1 MFAFICF
8 WIGIILASIF
18 YYKTDDW
25 RVRKLL
31 TKGYDNAVRDI
42 VEFGFYYNAD
52 NNKINITVKEI
63 DDEM

>member
-25 RVRKLL
+25 RIKKLRRD
-31 TKGYDNAVRDI
+31 GYDGAIRDI
-42 VEFGFYYNAD
+42 IEFGYYYDIN
-52 NNKINITVKEI
+52 NNKINIIVKELK
-63 DDEM
+63 

>member
-25 RVRKLL
+25 RIKRLRQD
-31 TKGYDNAVRDI
+31 GYDATVRDI
-42 VEFGFYYNAD
+42 VEFGYYYDTN
-52 NNKINITVKEI
+52 NNKINIVAKELN
-63 DDEM
+63 E

>member
-25 RVRKLL
+25 RIKKLRQD
-31 TKGYDNAVRDI
+31 GYDKAVCDI
-42 VEFGFYYNAD
+42 IEFGYYYDIN
-52 NNKINITVKEI
+52 NNKINIVVKELN
-63 DDEM
+63 E

>member
-25 RVRKLL
+25 RIKRLRQD
-31 TKGYDNAVRDI
+31 GYDTAIRDVI
-42 VEFGFYYNAD
+42 EFGYYYD
-52 NNKINITVKEI
+52 TNNISIL
-63 DDEM
+63 